1 MANTM
6 KLNAAVDQLRDLE
19 EKVSVF
25 EDGQEKQAKVNRYLR
40 AKVDYLQEKLDAVT
54 DRIQFLESV
63 LELEDLVEQEPGGG
77 TEGEAGGAGQSAD
90 RVPADREASRVSNGI
105 EEADGMK
112 VSQELAK
119 SKVVKVRTID
129 LDVYASTDTSLGCG
143 QRVIQTSHGREKTRC
158 RQLAW
163 FPVWYG
169 YCCLPKRHNWEPT
182 RVIRLEART

>member
-1 MANTM
+1 MANAT

-25 EDGQEKQAKVNRYLR
+25 ENGQEKQAKVNRYLR
-40 AKVDYLQEKLDAVT
+40 AKVDDLQEKLDAVT

-90 RVPADREASRVSNGI
+90 WVPDREASRASDGV
-105 EEADGMK
+105 EDADGVK

-119 SKVVKVRTID
+119 SKVIKVCTIN
-129 LDVYASTDTSLGCG
+129 LDAYA
-143 QRVIQTSHGREKTRC
+143 R
-158 RQLAW
+158 
-163 FPVWYG
+163 Y
-169 YCCLPKRHNWEPT
+169 
-182 RVIRLEART
+182 